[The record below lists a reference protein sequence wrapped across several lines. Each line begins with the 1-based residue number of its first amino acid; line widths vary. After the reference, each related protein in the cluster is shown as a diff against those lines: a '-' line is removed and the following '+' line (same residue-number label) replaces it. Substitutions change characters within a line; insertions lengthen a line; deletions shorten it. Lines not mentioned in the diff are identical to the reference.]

1 METMEKQYDVKAI
14 DEDIIRVCAS
24 KQVVDR
30 DGDLIMVDGIATENY
45 LKNPVV
51 LKCHDAYEYPIGK
64 VETLEKGLDENGV
77 PELVAGIKFA
87 DTDDGREAHYLFKNG
102 FLNAVSI
109 RFQPIEYNQMNET
122 DGMRYKILKSELLE
136 ISAVAIPANQAAL
149 VKKCLELETGLT
161 AIKHAQKT
169 DQETI
174 IKRIEALAKALAS
187 RGTDAQLEAPKQ
199 KSYLD
204 RIYELNKKIKGVI

>member
-1 METMEKQYDVKAI
+1 METMVKQFDIKGI
-14 DEDIIRVCAS
+14 ENDIIRVCAS

-30 DGDLIMVDGIATENY
+30 DGDLIMVDGIATDNF

-51 LKCHDAYEYPIGK
+51 LKCHAAYEYPIGR
-64 VETLEKGLDENGV
+64 VETLEKGLDETGV

-87 DTDDGREAHYLFKNG
+87 DTDDGREAYYLFKNG

-109 RFQPIEYNQMNET
+109 SFQPTEYKQMGES

-149 VKKCLELETGLT
+149 IKKCLELETGIT
-161 AIKHAQKT
+161 AIKQKQTT

-187 RGTDAQLEAPKQ
+187 RGPDAMPEAPKQ

-204 RIYELNKKIKGVI
+204 RIYELNKKIKGEH